1 MVFLYDY
8 AIADSESKKPIF
20 SLKKYIFPFYLLPI
34 PIPSSPCV
42 AGVGCLMS
50 IPSLRAGPTRGTS
63 HARSQG
69 KKLVEE
75 WLSTEGKILFL

>member
-8 AIADSESKKPIF
+8 VIADSESKKPKKP
-20 SLKKYIFPFYLLPI
+20 LKSYEFPI
-34 PIPSSPCV
+34 PIPPPYIPSSPCV

-69 KKLVEE
+69 EKLVEE
-75 WLSTEGKILFL
+75 WLSTE